1 MSRRLIGICTHI
13 WGGSLKIAMDIS
25 EELSAARIVI
35 QGTGGDGKGTED
47 QYYDLYYIYTTLQ
60 GIN

>member
-1 MSRRLIGICTHI
+1 MKNVNSVSGFVCLAELLEYVHI

-35 QGTGGDGKGTED
+35 QGTGGDGK
-47 QYYDLYYIYTTLQ
+47 
-60 GIN
+60 